1 MGSVLHRL
9 GLGGKQLIV
18 TSLVRRWF
26 PITVLLTAFA
36 LLVAACGEEPTPTPS
51 SEPELS
57 VDDLLSN
64 GSAELAALVS
74 AKFEMIDELETGSKF
89 FGMTLKGVTGV
100 VKSPASTS
108 ILVELVTPSLG
119 FAEIKIVAVG
129 DSAMI
134 KFSEDAPWAPLSA
147 SDVPFNFGMM
157 GVTLS
162 EIVSGLRNAES
173 VGQESVAGA
182 QTLVV
187 QGDTMSENLASL
199 ITDASEGYPI
209 KLTLWFDAGG
219 HELRQLRIEGQIFDE
234 DAPETS
240 RLITLSDIDVPI
252 DIQLPDTAAG
262 S

>member
-1 MGSVLHRL
+1 M
-9 GLGGKQLIV
+9 V
-18 TSLVRRWF
+18 TSLVRRSF
-26 PITVLLTAFA
+26 PATLLLTALAFW
-36 LLVAACGEEPTPTPS
+36 VVACGEDPTPTPTP
-51 SEPELS
+51 EPELS
-57 VDDLLSN
+57 VEDLLSN
-64 GSAELAALVS
+64 GSAKLASLAS

-100 VKSPASTS
+100 VKSPDSTS
-108 ILVELVTPSLG
+108 ISVELVTPNFG

-134 KFSEDAPWAPLSA
+134 KFSEDAPWAPLPA

-157 GVTLS
+157 GATLS
-162 EIVSGLRNAES
+162 HIVSGLQNAAIPGRES
-173 VGQESVAGA
+173 IAGVQA
-182 QTLVV
+182 LVV

-199 ITDASEGYPI
+199 ITDANEGHPI
-209 KLTLWFDAGG
+209 KLTLWFDADEY
-219 HELRQLRIEGQIFDE
+219 ELWQLRIEGQIFDD

-240 RLITLSDIDVPI
+240 RLITLSDINAPI

>member
-1 MGSVLHRL
+1 M
-9 GLGGKQLIV
+9 IV
-18 TSLVRRWF
+18 TSLVRRWS
-26 PITVLLTAFA
+26 PITVLLTTFVF
-36 LLVAACGEEPTPTPS
+36 LVAACGEEPTPTPLP
-51 SEPELS
+51 EPELS

-64 GSAELAALVS
+64 GSAKLAALAS

-100 VKSPASTS
+100 VKSPDSTS
-108 ILVELVTPSLG
+108 ILVELVTPSFG

-134 KFSEDAPWAPLSA
+134 KFSEDAPWAPLPA

-162 EIVSGLRNAES
+162 DIVTGLQNAES

-187 QGDTMSENLASL
+187 QGDTMSEDLASL
-199 ITDASEGYPI
+199 ITDASDGYPI
-209 KLTLWFDAGG
+209 KLTLWFDTGG
-219 HELRQLRIEGQIFDE
+219 HELRQLRIEGQIFDD

-252 DIQLPDTAAG
+252 DIQLPDAAAG